1 MAKCSSASKAQL
13 REWARDFKL
22 LGDPTRLGIL
32 AQLAG
37 GPRNVTSLCKALK
50 LKQPTISH
58 HLGLLRM
65 GRLVN
70 SIRKGKSVEYSTDK
84 SNLKAMAKALGQLT
98 PK

>member
-1 MAKCSSASKAQL
+1 VAKSINKADL

-37 GPRNVTSLCKALK
+37 GPQNVTSLCKALR

-70 SIRKGKSVEYSTDK
+70 SVRKGKSVEYSADK
-84 SNLKAMAKALGQLT
+84 ANLKAMATALGKLT

>member
-1 MAKCSSASKAQL
+1 VAKRTSPGKAQL

-32 AQLAG
+32 AELAG
-37 GPRNVTSLCKALK
+37 GPQNVTSLCKALK

-70 SIRKGKSVEYSTDK
+70 STRKGKSVEYSADK
-84 SNLKAMAKALGQLT
+84 SNLKAMATALGKLT
-98 PK
+98 P